1 MYLDHFGLKTEPF
14 GLTPNTKF
22 YCKLKTHE
30 QILAA
35 IMNSIKTGNGFI
47 KVIGEVGVGKT
58 LLCRNLLNRI
68 SDDYHTCYI
77 PNPDLSPLGLR
88 RSIADELGFELS
100 HESDQYE
107 IEKAIN
113 EGLVE
118 KARQGKKII
127 LLVDEAQALSNE
139 GLETLRL
146 ITNLETET
154 SKLLLIILFA
164 QPELDERLSKYN
176 MRQLMQRIT
185 YSFYLASIAKEELP
199 RYLAFRLLSAGHE
212 DGQLFTKKACKLLY
226 RISKGWPRVLNIIAD
241 KSMLA
246 AFSQKSRC
254 ITKQTVYIAI
264 QDSFHVIETTN
275 NNSMTKRWIKFAT
288 SIMTDNTKKATIAA
302 LLILTSAAIFNYT
315 LYIYLLR

>member
-1 MYLDHFGLKTEPF
+1 MYLNHFGLDTEPF

-58 LLCRNLLNRI
+58 LLCRNLLNKI

-88 RSIADELGFELS
+88 RSIANELGFDLS
-100 HESDQYE
+100 HDSDQYE

-113 EGLVE
+113 EGLIQ
-118 KARQGKKII
+118 KAKQGKKII

-164 QPELDERLSKYN
+164 QPELDERLSQYN

-185 YSFYLASIAKEELP
+185 YSFYLASISKEEIP

-212 DGQLFTKKACKLLY
+212 DGQIFSRKACKLLFK
-226 RISKGWPRVLNIIAD
+226 ISNGWPRVLNIIAD

-246 AFSQKSRC
+246 AFYNNNRQIC
-254 ITKQTVYIAI
+254 TETVYHAI
-264 QDSFHVIETTN
+264 QDSFHVIETTSN
-275 NNSMTKRWIKFAT
+275 TRWTKKWLKFCT
-288 SIMTDNTKKATIAA
+288 SIMTSNTKKNS
-302 LLILTSAAIFNYT
+302 LAAIAILASAVLFNYT
-315 LYIYLLR
+315 LYLYLIR